1 MNNLKLFTAFLLIS
15 LFTALGCSSSKKDNN
30 AEKSLTGQ
38 IEVVGN
44 EPFTHLAVKRVGAEK
59 TYILQC
65 DSTSKS
71 LLEQNQGKRVKIFY
85 KSIDESQKP
94 NIIVVERAELIKNN
108 KN

>member
-1 MNNLKLFTAFLLIS
+1 
-15 LFTALGCSSSKKDNN
+15 
-30 AEKSLTGQ
+30 
-38 IEVVGN
+38 
-44 EPFTHLAVKRVGAEK
+44 VGAEK

-94 NIIVVERAELIKNN
+94 NIIVVERVELIKDN

>member
-44 EPFTHLAVKRVGAEK
+44 EPFTHLAVKINNEK
-59 TYILQC
+59 AYILKC
-65 DSTSKS
+65 DSTSKN
-71 LLEQNQGKRVKIFY
+71 LLEQNQGKKVKIFY

>member
-1 MNNLKLFTAFLLIS
+1 MNNLKILIAFLLVS
-15 LFTALGCSSSKKDNN
+15 LFAASGCSSSKKDSN
-30 AEKSLTGQ
+30 AVKNITGK

-44 EPFTHLAVKRVGAEK
+44 EPFTHLAVRVGAEK
-59 TYILQC
+59 AYILQC

-94 NIIVVERAELIKNN
+94 NIIVVERAELIKDN

>member
-1 MNNLKLFTAFLLIS
+1 MNNLKIFIVFLLIS
-15 LFTALGCSSSKKDNN
+15 LFTASGCSSSQKDNN
-30 AEKSLTGQ
+30 AEKNLTGK

-44 EPFTHLAVKRVGAEK
+44 EPFTHLAVRVGTEK

-65 DSTSKS
+65 DSTSKN

-85 KSIDESQKP
+85 KSIDKSKKP

-108 KN
+108 QN